1 MGIGRDQFKNVDLPA
16 LKAGTANRAQLRRQ
30 VAGLVTAGQ
39 EWLAKLDAAE
49 NAAPA
54 DFAASRSAQFKT
66 FTDALP
72 DPALGATDPTDPV
85 P

>member
-1 MGIGRDQFKNVDLPA
+1 MGIVKQARDQFQADVAAFKTGASPTRD
-16 LKAGTANRAQLRRQ
+16 QLRKY
-30 VAGLVTAGQ
+30 VAAMVTAGQ
-39 EWLAKLDAAE
+39 EWLNKRDLAD

-72 DPALGATDPTDPV
+72 DPTLDPV
-85 P
+85 DPSL